1 MRARTLPHSRLRS
14 GGGTR
19 TARRT
24 RRAVVVAT
32 VAALGAGLLAGCADD
47 GDGGGG
53 SSSGGSGGGGDKTTI
68 TLGLFG
74 TMGFK
79 EAGLY
84 AEYEKLNPKIK
95 IADNVIQRNENYY
108 PPLLNHLTTNSGL
121 LDVQAVEVANIAEIV
136 NTQADKLSDFSKVSG
151 VDKSKWLDWKW
162 EQATTKE
169 GQTIGLGTDVGPM
182 AICYRTDLFK
192 EAGLPTDPAEV
203 GALWAGDWAKLITV
217 GEQYKKKAPKGT
229 FFMDSPGGLLNGIIG
244 SEKEKFY
251 DSSGEVIYK
260 TNPAVKAAFD
270 LTAEAAEKGLVQSQT
285 QFQPAWNSTIANNKF
300 AAISCPPWMLGTL
313 KDNSK
318 PEAKGKWAVATA
330 PKSGNW
336 GGSFLTVPKSG
347 KNVEEA
353 QKFVAWLTAPEQ
365 QAKLFKVQGS
375 FPSAPAAYT
384 SPEVTGA
391 VNEMTGDQPI
401 GTVFAAAAKS
411 APVQVIGPKD
421 QIIQQGLSDN
431 GVILVTKGK
440 SAKEAWD
447 SAVKSIDNKL
457 DQ

>member
-1 MRARTLPHSRLRS
+1 MRARTRS
-14 GGGTR
+14 
-19 TARRT
+19 ARN
-24 RRAVVVAT
+24 RAVVLAAVAS
-32 VAALGAGLLAGCADD
+32 LGAGLLAGCADD
-47 GDGGGG
+47 GGDGKG
-53 SSSGGSGGGGDKTTI
+53 SSTDGDGSGKTTI

-95 IADNVIQRNENYY
+95 IADNVIQKNENYY

-136 NTQADKLSDFSKVSG
+136 NTQAAKLSDFSKVSG
-151 VDKSKWLDWKW
+151 VDKSNWLDWKW
-162 EQATTKE
+162 EQATTKD
-169 GQTIGLGTDVGPM
+169 GQTIGLGTDVGPT
-182 AICYRTDLFK
+182 AICYRKDLY
-192 EAGLPTDPAEV
+192 EQAGLPTDPGEV
-203 GALWAGDWAKLITV
+203 GKLWAGDWAKLISV
-217 GEQYKKKAPKGT
+217 GERYKKKAPSGT
-229 FFMDSPGGLLNGIIG
+229 VFMDSPGGLLNGILG
-244 SEKEKFY
+244 SEKERFY
-251 DSSGEVIYK
+251 DSSGKIIYK
-260 TNPAVKAAFD
+260 SNPAVRTAFN
-270 LTAEAAEKGLVQSQT
+270 LTAEAAEKGLVQAQT
-285 QFQPAWNSTIANNKF
+285 QFQPAWNSTIANSKF
-300 AAISCPPWMLGTL
+300 ATVSCPPWMLGTL

-318 PEAKGKWAVATA
+318 PEAKGKWAVAAA
-330 PKSGNW
+330 PKGGNW

-347 KNVEEA
+347 KNVAEA
-353 QKFVAWLTAPEQ
+353 QKFVAWLTAPKQ
-365 QAKLFKVQGS
+365 QAKLFKVQAS

-384 SPEVTGA
+384 MPEVTGA

-401 GTVFAAAAKS
+401 GTVFADAAKG

-440 SAKEAWD
+440 SAQEAWD